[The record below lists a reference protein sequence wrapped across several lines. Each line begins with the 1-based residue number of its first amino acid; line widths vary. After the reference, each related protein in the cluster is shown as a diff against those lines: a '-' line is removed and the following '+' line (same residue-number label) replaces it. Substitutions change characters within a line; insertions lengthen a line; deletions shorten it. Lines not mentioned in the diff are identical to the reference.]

1 MRAYHGELVLK
12 KALFINHQCLLHLSC
27 LKGITSDVFVAAF
40 LQEQLIKYQFYLHVV
55 VVSMPCPFPVWYLL
69 SPIFLIASYTMHSFG
84 IRRNEKI
91 TVHCTVWGAKA
102 E

>member
-55 VVSMPCPFPVWYLL
+55 VVSMPCPFPV
-69 SPIFLIASYTMHSFG
+69 
-84 IRRNEKI
+84 
-91 TVHCTVWGAKA
+91 
-102 E
+102 